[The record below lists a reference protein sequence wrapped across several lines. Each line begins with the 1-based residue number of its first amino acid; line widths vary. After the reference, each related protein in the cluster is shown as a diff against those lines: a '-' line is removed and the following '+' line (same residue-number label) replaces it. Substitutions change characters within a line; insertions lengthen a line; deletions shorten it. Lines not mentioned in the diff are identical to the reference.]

1 MSYAEPMTLV
11 HANIDQEQAVAVDST
26 KLFSL
31 TLIVFLGAS
40 LAYEIIGWYEAFSF
54 GGQSLK
60 AFDPLFLLTPFL
72 FYRTLREGL
81 IHSTLVKYFLIMM
94 MLSIVINFVRA
105 DVRQFTTAINDLRL
119 QWFNFSGVLL
129 GCLTM
134 NLPKQA
140 TNRIFAFFIFIY
152 LTLFVL
158 RITVSYD
165 FLSDPQF
172 YFGKFH
178 DGRYASFVGTTTL
191 SFLTFALLLRLDSGS
206 SLLTKNLTV
215 IAAIAATT
223 LVFFSF
229 QRTATVMY
237 LGAAVT
243 AFVFRRSIVN
253 NFIIVIFGT
262 AVLAI
267 LFEAGLFDT
276 ALEAFLKAG
285 VGGEKTLEFRQM
297 VWTSFYH
304 LYQSWD
310 WTWKLFGQ
318 PFGHIY
324 DLQLQNGQ
332 VFQATLHNGF
342 AGIQKAYGAPL
353 SYFFVCSFL
362 YIIINLLNRTKS
374 ASDKTDYAIAFL
386 AATSVVISTNSYE
399 YRDILTF
406 MIGIVLGQYNNSM
419 GASKPVES

>member
-11 HANIDQEQAVAVDST
+11 HANIDQEKAVAVDSRI
-26 KLFSL
+26 LFSL

-72 FYRTLREGL
+72 FYKTLRDGL
-81 IHSTLVKYFLIMM
+81 IHSKLVRYFLILMM
-94 MLSIVINFVRA
+94 FSIVINFMRA
-105 DVRQFTTAINDLRL
+105 DARQFTTAINDLRL

-134 NLPKQA
+134 KLPKQA
-140 TNRIFAFFIFIY
+140 TTRIFALFIFLY

-158 RITVSYD
+158 RITIAYD
-165 FLSDPQF
+165 IFSDPRF

-178 DGRYASFVGTTTL
+178 DGRYASFVGISTL
-191 SFLTFALLLRLDSGS
+191 SFLTFFLLLRLDSES
-206 SLLTKNLTV
+206 TLLAKNLTI
-215 IAAIAATT
+215 IAAIATAA

-243 AFVFRRSIVN
+243 AFVFRRSIIN
-253 NFIIVIFGT
+253 NLVIVIFST

-267 LFEAGLFDT
+267 LFEAGLFDS
-276 ALEAFLKAG
+276 ALENFLKAG
-285 VGGEKTLEFRQM
+285 VGGEKTLQFRQM

-318 PFGHIY
+318 PYGYIY

-332 VFQATLHNGF
+332 IFQATLHNGF

-353 SYFFVCSFL
+353 CYLFVCSFF
-362 YIIINLLNRTKS
+362 YVIVNLLNRMKG

-386 AATSVVISTNSYE
+386 AAASVVLSTNSYE
-399 YRDILTF
+399 YRDIVTF
-406 MIGIVLGQYNNSM
+406 MIGVVLGQYNNSI